1 MKLILSSGDFFADK
15 VEEALNQRQVQ
26 VSDPARQ
33 YLVELLTHFISVDHL
48 FEFDEKVGKKRQ
60 EALAILYL
68 KAQNSPTA
76 LKVELL
82 KKLGDTSLY
91 VSGFFG
97 DSLSRK
103 IVDVDYY
110 VEMGETAYYQLSSE
124 VNDEKQSEVFHEY
137 SKRFVDFVDVLTL
150 ISQAS
155 QIQSDEDLLKLYDR
169 YLATG
174 SPLAEKQ
181 LLDHGVLNAELK
193 KVKGFKQ

>member
-1 MKLILSSGDFFADK
+1 MKLILSSEQFFAEK
-15 VEEALNQRQVQ
+15 VEEALTQRQVQ
-26 VSDPARQ
+26 VSNPART
-33 YLVELLTHFISVDHL
+33 YLVELLNNFISVDKL

-68 KAQNSPTA
+68 KALNSPTA
-76 LKVELL
+76 VKVELL

-97 DSLSRK
+97 DSLNRK
-103 IVDVDYY
+103 VVDVDYY
-110 VEMGETAYYQLSSE
+110 VEMGETAYHQLATE
-124 VNDEKQSEVFHEY
+124 VSDEKQSEVFREY
-137 SKRFVDFVDVLTL
+137 AKKFVDFVDVLTL
-150 ISQAS
+150 ISQES
-155 QIQSDEDLLKLYDR
+155 QIQSNEDLLKLYNR
-169 YLATG
+169 YITTG

>member
-1 MKLILSSGDFFADK
+1 MKLLLSSEEFFATK
-15 VEEALNQRQVQ
+15 VEEALTQRQVQ
-26 VSDPARQ
+26 VSDPARL
-33 YLVELLTHFISVDHL
+33 YLIELLKHFISVDHL

-60 EALAILYL
+60 ETLAMMYL
-68 KAQNSPTA
+68 KALNSPA
-76 LKVELL
+76 AVKVELL

-97 DSLSRK
+97 DSLNRK

-110 VEMGETAYYQLSSE
+110 VEMGETAYHQLSSE
-124 VNDEKQSEVFHEY
+124 VGDEQQSEVFHEY
-137 SKRFVDFVDVLTL
+137 AKKFVDFVDVLTI
-150 ISQAS
+150 ISQES
-155 QIQSDEDLLKLYDR
+155 QIQSNEDLLKLYNR
-169 YLATG
+169 YINTG

>member
-1 MKLILSSGDFFADK
+1 MKLLLSSEQFFAEK
-15 VEEALNQRQVQ
+15 VEEALTQRNVQ
-26 VSDPARQ
+26 VSDPARI

-68 KAQNSPTA
+68 KAQNSTTA
-76 LKVELL
+76 VKMELL
-82 KKLGDTSLY
+82 KRLGDTSLY

-97 DSLSRK
+97 DSLNRK

-110 VEMGETAYYQLSSE
+110 VEMGETAYHQLSSE
-124 VNDEKQSEVFHEY
+124 VTDEKQSTIFQEY
-137 SKRFVDFVDVLTL
+137 AKRFVDFVDVLTL
-150 ISQAS
+150 ISQAA
-155 QIQSDEDLLKLYDR
+155 QIQSNEDLLKLYNR